1 MYPTKQHLVGLGAT
15 AALAERYSEP
25 LIEACIHY
33 KITTPERVAA
43 FLAQVFHESGRLRY
57 AREIW
62 GPTLAQSR
70 YEGRRDLGNVNAG
83 DGKRFMGR
91 GLVQVT
97 GRGNYKQMR
106 DYLRRSVYGVPDFVA
121 SPELMEQPK
130 WAAYSAAAYWDSRN
144 LNGLADAG
152 EFDKITKLVNGGFN
166 GKPDRDAL
174 YAKAKK
180 VLA

>member
-15 AALAERYSEP
+15 DALAERYAEP
-25 LIEACIHY
+25 LAEACIHF
-33 KITTPERVAA
+33 KITTPERVSA

-62 GPTLAQSR
+62 GPTAAQSR
-70 YEGRRDLGNVNAG
+70 YEIRRDLGNVNFG
-83 DGKRFMGR
+83 DGRRFMGR
-91 GLVQVT
+91 GLIQVT

-106 DYLRRSVYGVPDFVA
+106 DYLRQTVHGVPDFVA
-121 SPELMEQPK
+121 TPEAMEQPK
-130 WAAYSAAAYWDSRN
+130 WAAYTAAAYWDSRN
-144 LNGLADAG
+144 LNALADVG
-152 EFDKITKLVNGGFN
+152 DFDRITKLINGGYN

-174 YAKAKK
+174 YIKAKK